1 VPGDYDGDTKTDY
14 TIFRPSNGT
23 WYTLQSSNGKTVTT
37 VFGLNGD
44 IPVAKDYDGDEK
56 TDIAIFRPSNG
67 TWYIQQSS
75 NGKTTTTAWGLSTD
89 VPVNRP
95 TGQ

>member
-1 VPGDYDGDTKTDY
+1 
-14 TIFRPSNGT
+14 
-23 WYTLQSSNGKTVTT
+23 
-37 VFGLNGD
+37 
-44 IPVAKDYDGDEK
+44 VAKDYDGDEK

-75 NGKTTTTAWGLSTD
+75 NGKTTSTAWGLSTD